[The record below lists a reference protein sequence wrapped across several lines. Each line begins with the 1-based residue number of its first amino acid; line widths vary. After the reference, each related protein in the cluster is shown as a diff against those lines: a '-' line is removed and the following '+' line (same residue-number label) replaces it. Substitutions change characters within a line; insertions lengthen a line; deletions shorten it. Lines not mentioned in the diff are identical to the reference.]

1 MRFDRGVNY
10 VTETK
15 FLAAPPRRFCAISLR
30 LVSAVIGL
38 VAPLLHAAALF
49 CPLID
54 ACHNPSLGSGALRKK
69 KKNNEGNF
77 GPFFVSHRHDCVQLS
92 CIGSDHVNHPRDIFR
107 TFTVKVLE

>member
-1 MRFDRGVNY
+1 MRYDRGVNY

-38 VAPLLHAAALF
+38 IAPLLHAAALF

-69 KKNNEGNF
+69 NEGNL
-77 GPFFVSHRHDCVQLS
+77 GSFFVSHRRDFVQLS
-92 CIGSDHVNHPRDIFR
+92 CIGFDHVNHPRNIFR
-107 TFTVKVLE
+107 TVTVKALE